1 MGARADTAKDGN
13 AAAVSREDIGWRKES
28 RMKVKTSLTLIV
40 TLALQVSL
48 SAQAP
53 YPPGAAQA
61 PGQSPQNPLTIEEL
75 NRRIEQHSAP
85 PPATIG
91 PLDYRLGPE
100 DLIEVAVFEAPELG
114 AVARISPT
122 GRLTLPLLGPVHAS
136 GLTPREFELVVEE
149 LLRQRGYMHDPHAS
163 VSVREMRS
171 HGVSVIGAV
180 QKSGVYQLHGSKTLI
195 EVLSLASGLA
205 EDAGD
210 TVLVARRE
218 SLRGAPPPAETPDA
232 PPGDLNG
239 LPGGL
244 QETRVLSVDLR
255 QLLYSADEALNVP
268 IFPGDIVKVSQ
279 AGIVYVVGDVKKP
292 GGFKL
297 KNNESITVLQ
307 AIALAEGMNR
317 TAAQTRAR
325 IIRTGADG
333 QRRELPLNLAQLL
346 RGRSPDP
353 VLQPKD
359 IVFVPSSTGKTAAY
373 RGMESALQIVTG
385 LIIWRR

>member
-1 MGARADTAKDGN
+1 
-13 AAAVSREDIGWRKES
+13 
-28 RMKVKTSLTLIV
+28 MKVKTGTTLVIA
-40 TLALQVSL
+40 LALQVSL

-53 YPPGAAQA
+53 YPPGAGQA
-61 PGQSPQNPLTIEEL
+61 PSQSPQNPLTVEEL
-75 NRRIEQHSAP
+75 NRRIERHPAP
-85 PPATIG
+85 PPATVG
-91 PLDYRLGPE
+91 VLDYRLGPE
-100 DLIEVAVFEAPELG
+100 DVIEVAVFEAPELG
-114 AVARISPT
+114 AVARISAT
-122 GRLTLPLLGPVHAS
+122 GKVTLPLLGPVHVS
-136 GLTPREFELVVEE
+136 GLTPRQFELVLEE
-149 LLRQRGYMHDPHAS
+149 LLREKGYMHDPHAT
-163 VSVREMRS
+163 VSIREMRS

-180 QKSGVYQLHGSKTLI
+180 QKPGVYQLQGSKTLI

-210 TVLVARRE
+210 TVLVAR
-218 SLRGAPPPAETPDA
+218 GASVPAPSPSVETPDTPEGRA
-232 PPGDLNG
+232 AV

-244 QETRVLSVDLR
+244 QETKVLSVDLR
-255 QLLYSADEALNVP
+255 QLLYSGEAALNVT

-292 GGFKL
+292 GGFTL

-325 IIRTGADG
+325 IIRTDADG
-333 QRRELPLNLAQLL
+333 KRHELPLNLARLL
-346 RGRSPDP
+346 RGRSADP

-373 RGMESALQIVTG
+373 RGMESVLQIVTG
-385 LIIWRR
+385 VIVFRR